1 MIILGSREKRFPT
14 QVRCYNILGGRAI
27 SVPKG
32 RIFRLYIEDHYPF
45 GEFALIRVRGDVAE
59 VGFVLADEN
68 LEKYDQLRDR
78 ALKMAAYLQKRLKE
92 EDLHRIA
99 LPSVGK
105 DLDFITVSLIV
116 DLSGF
121 EEEEIG
127 RIADHIMRLLG
138 EVNPYREGRNG
149 DE

>member
-1 MIILGSREKRFPT
+1 MTPIP
-14 QVRCYNILGGRAI
+14 
-27 SVPKG
+27 VPKG
-32 RIFRLYIEDHYPF
+32 RVFRYYIEDHYPF

-68 LEKYDQLRDR
+68 PEKY
-78 ALKMAAYLQKRLKE
+78 ALLPKQALAMATYLQKRLQE
-92 EDLHRIA
+92 EGLHHIA

-121 EEEEIG
+121 EEEAIG
-127 RIADHIMRLLG
+127 AIADRIMELLR
-138 EVNPYREGRNG
+138 EINPYKERGSI

>member
-1 MIILGSREKRFPT
+1 MTSIP
-14 QVRCYNILGGRAI
+14 
-27 SVPKG
+27 VPKG
-32 RIFRLYIEDHYPF
+32 RVFRYYIEDHYPF
-45 GEFALIRVRGDVAE
+45 GEFALIRVRGDIAE

-68 LEKYDQLRDR
+68 PEKY
-78 ALKMAAYLQKRLKE
+78 ALLPKQALTMATYLQKRLQE
-92 EDLHRIA
+92 EGLHHIA

-121 EEEEIG
+121 EEEAIG
-127 RIADHIMRLLG
+127 AIADRIMELLR
-138 EVNPYREGRNG
+138 EINPYKERGSI